1 MDIDGKIPVPICE
14 LCWLIDHTSWEP
26 ESMDESGQVL
36 MRMTGIIVPQKLN
49 DGSVELCSNCG
60 SITVS
65 GIFEFKSPSEIQYLD
80 VEDENNE
87 DDDEDPTVFVISLND
102 QEDLEE

>member
-1 MDIDGKIPVPICE
+1 MNEDGQIPVPVCE

-36 MRMTGIIVPQKLN
+36 MRMAGVIVPKKVN
-49 DGSVELCSNCG
+49 EDSVEICSNCG

-65 GIFEFKSPSEIQYLD
+65 GIYEFKYPSDIQYLD
-80 VEDENNE
+80 IEDEDIGGE
-87 DDDEDPTVFVISLND
+87 DDPTVFVISLND
-102 QEDLEE
+102 KEDLED